1 MLRARIVF
9 PLVLLFLPASLAAS
23 TDFLVPPGPQDNPLG
38 IVTGPDLNLWFT
50 NSNSRSIGR
59 ITPAGVITSFP
70 VPGGVFPD
78 QIAKGADGNLW
89 FTDALAD
96 FVGRITT
103 GGVITT
109 FALRAGANP
118 VGSTPAPANS
128 GCASWVL
135 AKLWWRSSIQP
146 TRPPTISLNFCFL
159 TSLILAASPAGPM
172 ETCGSPERLAT
183 ALAPSPL
190 MARNQRRPIC

>member
-38 IVTGPDLNLWFT
+38 IVTGPDGNLWYT

-59 ITPAGVITSFP
+59 ITPSGVITTFP

-78 QIAKGADGNLW
+78 QITKGADGNLW

-103 GGVITT
+103 SGAITV
-109 FALRAGANP
+109 FPLAAGADP
-118 VGSTPAPANS
+118 VGITLGPDNNV
-128 GCASWVL
+128 WL
-135 AKLWWRSSIQP
+135 AQ
-146 TRPPTISLNFCFL
+146 SLNSLPARAPIL
-159 TSLILAASPAGPM
+159 TS
-172 ETCGSPERLAT
+172 
-183 ALAPSPL
+183 
-190 MARNQRRPIC
+190 